1 MLLAAIFSAS
11 AAAQNE
17 QVRVTASAVPTAENR
32 TPKGVTLTE
41 RLIDALERENAAL
54 KTRLE
59 TERRANAILIELN
72 ETRKSE
78 SEALRQTVTAK
89 NETIAAKDAVI
100 TAQDKLIAGLKT
112 KRTSIWKRIGDIAIG
127 AAFGAV
133 LR

>member
-1 MLLAAIFSAS
+1 MLLGAILTGS
-11 AAAQNE
+11 AAAQNND
-17 QVRVTASAVPTAENR
+17 VRVTASAVQNG
-32 TPKGVTLTE
+32 TPKGVTLAD

-59 TERRANAILIELN
+59 TERGANAILIELN

-78 SEALRQTVTAK
+78 TDALRQTIAAK
-89 NETIAAKDAVI
+89 NETIAAKESVI
-100 TAQDKLIAGLKT
+100 AAQDKLIAGLKT

-127 AAFGAV
+127 VAVGAV